1 MADYRN
7 AVLCING
14 EKLLA
19 LVVAGEAQIKFTS
32 IKTSSTRYEVTQLKG
47 LTDIGDIR
55 QSSGISASTKDS
67 LNTVSLYTS
76 FSNAK
81 LAEGYYVR
89 NFGIYAADP
98 DDTTGETEILYAVV
112 NADESVNPATFIPA
126 YSTKG
131 TSGVDFTCEIVVAN
145 SSEVTIKLDENAGVP
160 LSVFN
165 TFAEQFNE
173 GMQAVDQ
180 KLETVDTTL
189 NTFATDIEEFGTII
203 ESVKVSLSEHT
214 AEDTLYAEAGVHNLR
229 YHEGVLQVKTQEGNW
244 EDATGGGGGIA
255 PSDCYDISVKVGNSK
270 LTLFWSDPED
280 TVIEGQTLCKWAGTK
295 LVAKVGAYPENVNDG
310 ILLVDN
316 KERNRYAKSGGVGF
330 EYNNLNNGTTYYFAL
345 FPYSDQQAVN
355 KSENNRASGT
365 PQEYVVYGIEIDL
378 TNSDPTKWATYTDD
392 AVGMTAGSSAFD
404 DKSIFDI
411 QSYTFK
417 AGAEVKALSKTDNTK
432 YVDGS
437 SASADLTSGA
447 YDIMTKFKRGGYY
460 LNHSGTKL
468 IIKVTDD
475 PNKEGFC
482 YKAFQRGSVDKDEF
496 YLGRYKGYV
505 DGSGKLR
512 SYSGVTPTGNKT
524 IGAFRTAA
532 QLNGSGYEQSGFYQ
546 LVWRQ
551 CLYMVKYLAQN
562 SQEAIGKGYTSGSSV
577 TATGTTDG
585 KGDTYGTQTATD
597 HMILFGLEDFWGNI
611 WEWIDGLVTDS
622 SRNILTNT
630 DNFQDDGKGTGYL
643 STPSGLSS
651 NTSGYMTDVQGTN
664 DTGFIIKAGSGS
676 STTKFCDYGY
686 LYAGS
691 VAYFG
696 GDYGNGDYAGVCY
709 LYVSGSASNSSAYV
723 GGRVMFL
730 NPNN

>member
-7 AVLCING
+7 AVLCVNG
-14 EKLLA
+14 ERLLELA
-19 LVVAGEAQIKFTS
+19 VSGAAQIKFTS
-32 IKTSSTRYEVTQLKG
+32 IKTSSTRYETTQLRA

-55 QSSGISASTKDS
+55 QSSGISASTEDS

-98 DDTTGETEILYAVV
+98 DDATGETELLYAVV

-165 TFAEQFNE
+165 TFAEQFNA
-173 GMQAVDQ
+173 GMQAVDE
-180 KLETVDTTL
+180 KLVKVDTTL
-189 NTFATDIEEFGTII
+189 NEFGTTIAEFDTVI

-214 AEDTLYAEAGVHNLR
+214 AEDALYSEAGVHNLR

-244 EDATGGGGGIA
+244 EDAGGSGGGIA
-255 PSDCYDISVKVGNSK
+255 PNDCYDISVRAGNSK

-280 TVIEGQTLCKWAGTK
+280 TVIEGQKICTWAGTK
-295 LVAKVGAYPENVNDG
+295 LVAKVGAYPEDVNDG
-310 ILLVDN
+310 ILLLDN
-316 KERNRYAKSGGVGF
+316 KVRNQYSKSGGTGF

-345 FPYSDQQAVN
+345 FPYSDQKAVN

-404 DKSIFDI
+404 GKSIFDI

-417 AGAEVKALSKTDNTK
+417 DGAEVKALSKTDNTK
-432 YVDGS
+432 YADGS
-437 SASADLTSGA
+437 SASADLTSGT

-460 LNHSGTKL
+460 ITHSGNKL

-475 PNKEGFC
+475 PNRDGFC
-482 YKAFQRGSVDKDEF
+482 YKAFQRGSVDKEEF
-496 YLGRYKGYV
+496 YLGRYKGYI
-505 DGSGKLR
+505 DGNSKLR
-512 SYSGVTPTGNKT
+512 SYSGVTPTGSKT
-524 IGAFRTAA
+524 ISQFRTAA
-532 QLNGSGYEQSGFYQ
+532 HATGKGYENSGFYQ

-551 CLYMVKYLAQN
+551 CLYMVKYLANN
-562 SQEAIGKGYTSGSSV
+562 SQLTIGKGYTGGSSV
-577 TATGTTDG
+577 TSTGSTNG
-585 KGDTYGTQTATD
+585 KGDTYGTQTNTE
-597 HMILFGLEDFWGNI
+597 HMILFGIEDFWGNI
-611 WEWIDGLVTDS
+611 WEWIDGLATDS
-622 SRNILTNT
+622 ARNILTNT
-630 DNFQDDGKGTGYL
+630 DNFQDNGMGGGYL

-651 NTSGYMTDVQGTN
+651 DTGDWMKDVQGTN
-664 DTGFIIKAGSGS
+664 DTGFVFKAGGGS
-676 STTKFCDYGY
+676 STTSFCDYGY
-686 LYAGS
+686 LYDGC
-691 VAYFG
+691 VAKFG
-696 GDYGNGDYAGVCY
+696 GSSSDGDGAGVCY
-709 LYVSGSASNSSAYV
+709 LSVSDTAGSSYAYV

-730 NPNN
+730 APNS